1 MNILGYETLRLLI
14 LTSAVF
20 SFCAKM
26 YIPEKDVVTFWKTGG
41 KFVLFLRRFAYY
53 NSKLRNEKCLPKQV
67 CVYGFK
73 PDALQFYCDYGMKCG
88 KAKVEA
94 VEDIEILRFI
104 ENGYKVQYIEVD
116 SETVAVDTP
125 NDLEK
130 VRAIVAEK
138 IASGEI
144 SNK

>member
-53 NSKLRNEKCLPKQV
+53 NSKLRNEKCPPYPDDWEKINKAFV
-67 CVYGFK
+67 KEERKTK
-73 PDALQFYCDYGMKCG
+73 PG
-88 KAKVEA
+88 KSHPMPNPDKY
-94 VEDIEILRFI
+94 L
-104 ENGYKVQYIEVD
+104 ENTYKVVK
-116 SETVAVDTP
+116 T
-125 NDLEK
+125 
-130 VRAIVAEK
+130 
-138 IASGEI
+138 
-144 SNK
+144 

>member
-53 NSKLRNEKCLPKQV
+53 NSKLRNEKYLPCKISRLIV
-67 CVYGFK
+67 GYG
-73 PDALQFYCDYGMKCG
+73 D
-88 KAKVEA
+88 
-94 VEDIEILRFI
+94 R
-104 ENGYKVQYIEVD
+104 ENHLFLPEYEV
-116 SETVAVDTP
+116 
-125 NDLEK
+125 
-130 VRAIVAEK
+130 
-138 IASGEI
+138 
-144 SNK
+144 